1 MINMTAVLISIIL
14 LTICVVFL
22 YLINKKYRQI
32 KIIEYDNSEKIKE
45 KAVLDSEIQSKV
57 NQINYLNSTYQKETD
72 RINVTSQE
80 FESKAKLLDEQYA
93 RKQQDLEN
101 DFLESKNII
110 QEEIKKLQSD
120 LENLKSTKAATIESF
135 QKEEAVRQQAD
146 LYRLK
151 ISGNDLQ
158 DIQLLR
164 SVQFKLSKPRVLCML
179 IWQTFYQ
186 PIAKKNFPRILGSNK
201 ICGIYKITSLKTQMS
216 YIGQAKDVYKRF
228 CSHCRCG
235 LGIDTPQ
242 GNKLYAAMLE
252 EGLENFTFELLESC
266 DEEFLNEK
274 EKYYIGVYNSV
285 DFGYNGNQGIANQK
299 E

>member
-1 MINMTAVLISIIL
+1 MMAVLISAIAL
-14 LTICVVFL
+14 VVCVISL
-22 YLINKKYRQI
+22 YLTNKKYKQI

-72 RINVTSQE
+72 RIKVTSQE

-110 QEEIKKLQSD
+110 QEEIQKLQSD

-151 ISGNDLQ
+151 ISGSDLQ

-164 SVQFKLSKPRVLCML
+164 SIQFKLSKPRVLCML

-186 PIAKKNFPRILGSNK
+186 PIAKKNFPMILGSNK
-201 ICGIYKITSLKTQMS
+201 VCGIYKITSLKTQMA
-216 YIGQAKDVYKRF
+216 YIGQAKDIYKRF

-266 DEEFLNEK
+266 DEESLNEK